1 MECVLHIGTE
11 KTGTKSIQEW
21 LYANRDRLSAEGIA
35 LADTIGKPNN
45 RKLAAFFQNTFDDFF
60 TIRGIATPAAK
71 ARYFE
76 GFLEALA
83 REIDAVGRTHRCL
96 VITSEHFHS
105 RFTTED
111 EIAALKAFL
120 AEHVER
126 FRVLCY
132 FREQSALRESLYS
145 TALRGGETA
154 PIERF
159 QRDVMPGSHYYD
171 YDLMLSKWERVFG
184 AGALVPALYDRAAF
198 AEGDLRKDFIR
209 RIDAAIPLDGFEF
222 AAAPSNER
230 LSLAGAAALRALN
243 EVLAERAKE
252 SLPSG
257 LRERLVAFV
266 EEAGSL
272 KLGEISDPG
281 RAEFFARFAE
291 SNRRFSRHFFGVDG
305 NVFAP
310 PLPAKAAAGSAGVA
324 ADAASAALV
333 GALFRDLADGL
344 FPSLLVTSDAAIL
357 RKTAV
362 RIEAGKPVEPAAAL
376 ALLRLVRRARPDS
389 PHIQAKIEELEGKL
403 APSASPAAPGKS

>member
-35 LADTIGKPNN
+35 LADTIGRPNN
-45 RKLAAFFQNTFDDFF
+45 RKLAAFFQTPFDDFF
-60 TIRGIATPAAK
+60 ASRGIATPAAK
-71 ARYFE
+71 ARYFD
-76 GFLEALA
+76 GFLETFA
-83 REIDAVGRTHRCL
+83 REIEGLAGKHRCL
-96 VITSEHFHS
+96 IITSEHFHS
-105 RFTTED
+105 RLTTEE

-120 AEHVER
+120 AKHVDR

-171 YDLMLSKWERVFG
+171 YDLMFSKWERVFG
-184 AGALVPALYDRAAF
+184 GGALVPALYDRAAF

-209 RIDAAIPLDGFEF
+209 RIDAAIPLDEF
-222 AAAPSNER
+222 VFATAPSNGR
-230 LSLAGAAALRALN
+230 LSLAGAAALRAVN
-243 EVLAERAKE
+243 EVLADRPKE

-257 LRERLVAFV
+257 LRDRLIAFV
-266 EEAGSL
+266 QEAGSL
-272 KLGEISDPG
+272 KFGEISDPG
-281 RAEFFARFAE
+281 RAEFFTRFAE
-291 SNRRFSRHFFGVDG
+291 SNRRFSRRFFGVDG

-310 PLPAKAAAGSAGVA
+310 PPPPKAAAGPAGA
-324 ADAASAALV
+324 AVDAASSALV
-333 GALFRDLADGL
+333 GALFHDLAETL
-344 FPSLLVTSDAAIL
+344 FPALLVTGDAAFL

-362 RIEAGKPVEPAAAL
+362 RIDAGKPVEPAAAL
-376 ALLRLVRRARPDS
+376 ALLRLARRARPDS
-389 PHIQAKIEELEGKL
+389 PHIKAKIEELEGKPAL
-403 APSASPAAPGKS
+403 SAAPGKP